1 MDVRAGIDAKGNL
14 VAFDFTQFYPQYKDG
29 NIRTVNEL
37 VGTPVA
43 PSETSGQFWPA
54 TMYSIPNNRYLL
66 KQLPPEGNWIK
77 TAWFRA
83 GSALHTTFAA
93 EQVIDDL
100 ARAAK
105 LDPVA
110 FRAQNV
116 AQGPTREPLLALLNA
131 VTKAAN
137 WQPKITASKLSD
149 ADVVNGRGVAWSN
162 VYGANNPSAAVAD
175 ITVNKKTGKITI
187 KHVYQAFSAGLSVY
201 PGGVDNQAVGGI
213 IQALSRGMVEQLRF
227 NTTRQTSLD
236 FVSYPILRF
245 KDSPKLTT
253 ILLQRTDLP
262 PQGVGEPVAVTAPAA
277 VANAFFDATGV
288 RMQTA
293 PMTPPRVRAVLKA
306 AGVV

>member
-1 MDVRAGIDAKGNL
+1 
-14 VAFDFTQFYPQYKDG
+14 
-29 NIRTVNEL
+29 
-37 VGTPVA
+37 
-43 PSETSGQFWPA
+43 
-54 TMYSIPNNRYLL
+54 MYSIPNNRYLL